1 MCTCPVAK
9 SYLTVTPGSWPSRL
23 LCLQAFAGKNTGQGC
38 HFLFKGIYPTRGL
51 DTSLLHLLLWQAGSL
66 PLIHLRSPRAV
77 AALCLIA
84 QSRPTLCNP
93 VDCSP
98 SGSSVHGDSP
108 GKSTGVGGHALL
120 QGISPTRTPSLQME
134 SSPSEPA
141 GKPWKGSREWTN
153 KEYAQI

>member
-1 MCTCPVAK
+1 MCTCLVAK

-23 LCLQAFAGKNTGQGC
+23 LCPWAFAGKNTGEGC

-51 DTSLLHLLLWQAGSL
+51 DTSLLHLLHWQAGSL

-84 QSRPTLCNP
+84 QSCPTLCNP

-98 SGSSVHGDSP
+98 SGSSVHGILQAKYWSGRPCPPPGDLPNQDSRIAD
-108 GKSTGVGGHALL
+108 GVFT
-120 QGISPTRTPSLQME
+120 I
-134 SSPSEPA
+134 
-141 GKPWKGSREWTN
+141 
-153 KEYAQI
+153 